1 VGLGFKNP
9 ESKNM
14 NTSETSLYFDTRAYK
29 SSNEDSLRQDLAALT
44 IENGDAPLEQ
54 RITPYELSFDA
65 KGEPTFKLRWETKT
79 DKLENQA
86 LYAIRDLVK
95 EGYTKTIWISPPSE
109 EVGYTESRMVVSV
122 LKEKKNDG
130 SLLFE
135 CRGLC
140 FKFGTEKC
148 LEIAKDFTGF
158 DFLNGEV
165 LRGNPIVFEL
175 EDGDDSWVDTLER
188 KIIDSKVWETIRKG
202 EDWIYKR
209 KKEFVVDEVINV
221 FGQRFKEEM
230 SYRESLILGSEIE
243 YFLAARGSN
252 MQQVGSCGVSNTE
265 ALKGVFDVV
274 FDSSLS
280 PGVKPE
286 GYNYFCPVCH
296 CWCKGEICNICKIKL
311 SKVS

>member
-1 VGLGFKNP
+1 
-9 ESKNM
+9 M
-14 NTSETSLYFDTRAYK
+14 NTVETSPYFDTRAYQY
-29 SSNEDSLRQDLAALT
+29 SSSLKQDLTALI
-44 IENGDAPLEQ
+44 IENADVAEEQ

-65 KGEPTFKLRWETKT
+65 KGEPTFRLRWKTET

-86 LYAIRDLVK
+86 LYMIRDLAR
-95 EGYTKTIWISPPSE
+95 EGKRNSIWISPPSE

-122 LKEKKNDG
+122 LKEKKDDG
-130 SLLFE
+130 SLLFD

-140 FKFGTEKC
+140 FEFGTIKC
-148 LEIAKDFTGF
+148 LEIAKDFTGS

-188 KIIDSKVWETIRKG
+188 KIIAPKVWEAIRRG
-202 EDWIYKR
+202 EDWINKR

-230 SYRESLILGSEIE
+230 TYRESLVLGSEIE

-252 MQQVGSCGVSNTE
+252 LQQVGSCGVSNTE

-286 GYNYFCPVCH
+286 GYNYYCPVCH
-296 CWCKGEICNICKIKL
+296 CWCKSDTCDICKKKL
-311 SKVS
+311 SKT

>member
-1 VGLGFKNP
+1 
-9 ESKNM
+9 M
-14 NTSETSLYFDTRAYK
+14 NTVETSPYFDTRAYQY
-29 SSNEDSLRQDLAALT
+29 SSEDSLRQDLAAMT

-54 RITPYELSFDA
+54 RITPYELSFNP
-65 KGEPTFKLRWETKT
+65 KGEPPFRLRWETET

-95 EGYTKTIWISPPSE
+95 EGYTKTIWISPPSK
-109 EVGYTESRMVVSV
+109 EVGYIESRIVLSI

-140 FKFGTEKC
+140 FEFGTKKC
-148 LEIAKDFTGF
+148 LEIAKEFTGY

-175 EDGDDSWVDTLER
+175 ENGDNSWIDTLER
-188 KIIDSKVWETIRKG
+188 KIIAPKVWETIRRG
-202 EDWIYKR
+202 EDWINKR
-209 KKEFVVDEVINV
+209 KKELVVDEVINV

-252 MQQVGSCGVSNTE
+252 LQPVGSCGVSNTE
-265 ALKGVFDVV
+265 ALKGSFDVV
-274 FDSSLS
+274 FDSSIS
-280 PGVKPE
+280 SGTKPE
-286 GYNYFCPVCH
+286 GYNYYCPVCH
-296 CWCKGEICNICKIKL
+296 CWCKGEVCDICKIKL
-311 SKVS
+311 SKAS